1 MLFNVKEQSVVVH
14 VAPVFLQNLQVTVV
28 GWWFPR
34 CSADAWW
41 AECNGTQQMSRK
53 GLLLWWPG
61 QSE

>member
-41 AECNGTQQMSRK
+41 AECNGTQ
-53 GLLLWWPG
+53 
-61 QSE
+61 